1 MIANLKNLFAN
12 LNKQVKQKSES
23 TKSSGFQTWFERAQF
38 SMMPTQRAELYDML
52 GALITDGKPLDTSI
66 RELKQRYVAKKR
78 PLASS
83 LTIWLGCLDEGK
95 AFSESIKG
103 YASETEAII
112 IAATEKSG
120 DLSSGFAQASSVARA
135 SAEIRSTIIAEMT
148 TPVIQI
154 IMLFVLLIGFSVS
167 MAPQLMESVPL
178 SAMDDSQRALFELS
192 GIIAKTW
199 MYIIPSL
206 SLVGFIAMR
215 SVPRYSGT
223 FRHILDKI
231 PPWSIYRIYSSATFM
246 ISLSALIKAGIPI
259 ESAIRFIRQQSSP
272 WMKEH
277 LSIMTG
283 RMRAGIEQGEAMDT
297 GLLSDRVSDMVAI
310 YSSTADFDAAI
321 NTLGKTA
328 TEDGLRTIKKQAGL
342 AKTISMVLIGFAVG
356 WILISV
362 MAIGDAAKRASDM
375 SSQQNSS
382 ITIKK

>member
-1 MIANLKNLFAN
+1 
-12 LNKQVKQKSES
+12 
-23 TKSSGFQTWFERAQF
+23 
-38 SMMPTQRAELYDML
+38 
-52 GALITDGKPLDTSI
+52 
-66 RELKQRYVAKKR
+66 
-78 PLASS
+78 
-83 LTIWLGCLDEGK
+83 
-95 AFSESIKG
+95 
-103 YASETEAII
+103 
-112 IAATEKSG
+112 
-120 DLSSGFAQASSVARA
+120 
-135 SAEIRSTIIAEMT
+135 
-148 TPVIQI
+148 
-154 IMLFVLLIGFSVS
+154 
-167 MAPQLMESVPL
+167 
-178 SAMDDSQRALFELS
+178 MDDSQRALFELS